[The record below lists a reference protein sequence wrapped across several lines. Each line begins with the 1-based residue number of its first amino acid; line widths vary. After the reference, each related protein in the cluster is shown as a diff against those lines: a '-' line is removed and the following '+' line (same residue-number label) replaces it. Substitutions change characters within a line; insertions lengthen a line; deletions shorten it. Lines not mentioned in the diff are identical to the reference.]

1 MNSLA
6 TRLPGTEVKYL
17 LDSNIIIMT
26 VMAMSEPLQRR
37 LGDCEEGEIVTSAI
51 AYAEVAYGAG
61 QGKPPA
67 FDRLRAFIEEVR
79 VLGFDYKAAQAYA
92 TLPFKRAS
100 YDRLIAAHALSE
112 GLILVT
118 DNVEHFKDVPGL
130 VVENWARP

>member
-1 MNSLA
+1 MNSPA
-6 TRLPGTEVKYL
+6 TRRPGTEVKYL

-37 LGDCEEGEIVTSAI
+37 LADCDEGDIVTSAI

-61 QGKPPA
+61 KGKPPA
-67 FDRLRAFIEEVR
+67 FDQLRAFIEEVR
-79 VLGFDYKAAQAYA
+79 VLSFDYKAAQAYA

-112 GLILVT
+112 GLVVVT
-118 DNVEHFKDVPGL
+118 DNVDHFTDVPGL
-130 VVENWARP
+130 AVENWARA